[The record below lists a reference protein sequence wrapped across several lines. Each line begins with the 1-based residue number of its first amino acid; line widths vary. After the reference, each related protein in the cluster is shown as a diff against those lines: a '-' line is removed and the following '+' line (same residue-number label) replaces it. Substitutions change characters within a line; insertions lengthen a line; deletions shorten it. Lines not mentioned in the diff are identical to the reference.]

1 MGPRPVP
8 PASAASARS
17 AASLGVKRTG
27 VVDKKAK
34 FSVAAGKRAAAAATT
49 KAFSTFPAGPSSS
62 GDPQTYF
69 SPVKGG
75 NLQTLDM
82 LAALTATPVRAKL
95 DQDPSGAASP
105 SKDALMSPLSFPSQ
119 CKRRRTAAA
128 MAANAATVYAQQQH
142 HHLGLLIPNAVWAGG
157 AQLGVPGATVAG
169 FQAPPGAAGN
179 MATLFPQM
187 AATAMAAGAAAAAAE
202 AQHQQDQQQE
212 PAPPPF
218 GETLRALPALVGE
231 QEEGSTKWLD
241 LLVADIKGRLAALKR
256 SKTRIAKVQER
267 QANELLRDMQ
277 IKIEEELMSLQR
289 WLKQVKEMKSVGSTQ
304 ALVSTAIKL
313 SCPAFK

>member
-1 MGPRPVP
+1 
-8 PASAASARS
+8 
-17 AASLGVKRTG
+17 
-27 VVDKKAK
+27 
-34 FSVAAGKRAAAAATT
+34 
-49 KAFSTFPAGPSSS
+49 
-62 GDPQTYF
+62 
-69 SPVKGG
+69 
-75 NLQTLDM
+75 M
-82 LAALTATPVRAKL
+82 LHADETPV
-95 DQDPSGAASP
+95 
-105 SKDALMSPLSFPSQ
+105 
-119 CKRRRTAAA
+119 
-128 MAANAATVYAQQQH
+128 
-142 HHLGLLIPNAVWAGG
+142 
-157 AQLGVPGATVAG
+157 
-169 FQAPPGAAGN
+169 
-179 MATLFPQM
+179 
-187 AATAMAAGAAAAAAE
+187 AAAE